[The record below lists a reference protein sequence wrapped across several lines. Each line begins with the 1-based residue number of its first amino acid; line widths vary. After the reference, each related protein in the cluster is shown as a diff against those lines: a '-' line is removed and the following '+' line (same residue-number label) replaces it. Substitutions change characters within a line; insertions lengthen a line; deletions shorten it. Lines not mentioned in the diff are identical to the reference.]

1 MAGQPVRTLRA
12 WPGGWPLR
20 RGRHLLAGFV
30 LALGAAITPG
40 AALGQRV
47 GDQVWIDLEA
57 PRVEDDGF
65 AEGLVISLR
74 PSLVEVQPSR
84 VQMARPS
91 DLAGL
96 LRRGNA
102 FVPAAQVSPLEVG
115 RRNWEARQAVLALQ
129 RRAEAQAFLPA
140 SSDLQA
146 ALRTASEPRNRDRM
160 RDARALFTILN
171 VMVEP
176 RGSDRGLAG
185 DLLVFVNEGWTAY
198 PDSVFGN
205 ADAFDRAAPALAR
218 RAADAVRQLGG
229 YAALDPDGRLS
240 DLLRQG
246 DWVQQHGAQRPLPAG
261 PQRILHLIERIS
273 TARFDIVA
281 MAAPDRVVEAIRTLP
296 AWMTTLETLHPDAI
310 LTPNAPTGRDAM
322 RQAFLAG
329 ARDDIAAAYKERIN
343 DDEEVRRLRHRYI
356 EGDEA
361 TLAIWMRTVTDLTR
375 QVAAALGQPVFDETD
390 RNTLIEMRRAF
401 AAEQERRQALEA
413 AARARLEAQ
422 QQAAEQ
428 RRAAIAALG
437 AQVRDDW
444 QGHVTCGQALI
455 PLRIEIAQPSADG
468 RLTASLSYVVPNGV
482 SVATMQGLL
491 EPGARRLRL
500 EFVRW
505 IRSVALEVPPG
516 PVELTLNEEGRL
528 MSGQLMAS
536 NCRPFQLQRAEALSQ
551 WLSQT
556 LPAVWRGGVNC
567 GGTEFASSLEF
578 KSPISAQTLNA
589 TLTYGPET
597 RRGIVELRGT
607 IGIGGRIALEPT
619 RWVQRPQDDR
629 IDGMEL
635 DVSAEGPALNGR
647 LLPRTDHCQAF
658 VLRRS

>member
-1 MAGQPVRTLRA
+1 MAARPVRTPRA

-20 RGRHLLAGFV
+20 LGRHLLAGFV

-102 FVPAAQVSPLEVG
+102 FVPAAQVSSLEVG

-140 SSDLQA
+140 SAELQA

-160 RDARALFTILN
+160 RDARALLTVLN
-171 VMVEP
+171 AMVEP
-176 RGSDRGLAG
+176 RGSDLGLAG

-205 ADAFDRAAPALAR
+205 ADAFDRAAPALAG

-246 DWVQQHGAQRPLPAG
+246 DWVQQHGAQRPLPPV

-281 MAAPDRVVEAIRTLP
+281 KAAPDRVVEAIRTLP
-296 AWMTTLETLHPDAI
+296 AWMTALETLHPDAI
-310 LTPNAPTGRDAM
+310 LTPNAPIGRDAI
-322 RQAFLAG
+322 RQAFLAS

-343 DDEEVRRLRHRYI
+343 DEAEVRRLRHRYI

-401 AAEQERRQALEA
+401 AAEQERRQA
-413 AARARLEAQ
+413 Q

-428 RRAAIAALG
+428 RRAAIAAVG
-437 AQVRDDW
+437 AQVGDDW
-444 QGHVTCGQALI
+444 QGNVTCGQALI
-455 PLRIEIAQPSADG
+455 PLRFEIGQPNAEG
-468 RLTASLSYVVPNGV
+468 RITASFSFVEPNGV
-482 SVATMQGLL
+482 SIATMQGAL

-500 EFVRW
+500 QFVQW
-505 IRSVALEVPPG
+505 IRRVAFEVPQG
-516 PVELTLNEEGRL
+516 LVELTLNEEGRL
-528 MSGQLMAS
+528 MSGHFTAS

-551 WLSQT
+551 WLSRT
-556 LPAVWRGGVNC
+556 LPAVWRGGIRC
-567 GGTEFASSLEF
+567 GDTEFAASLEF

-597 RRGIVELRGT
+597 RRGILELRGT